1 MQSFPLHKISKL
13 PLHKKLFYH
22 QLQNLFFPYPN
33 RIVEQKI
40 AINSPFLWSNVSSF
54 RTVSTSKSPFSAAIV
69 GSGPAG
75 FYTAK
80 YLRSEVERLNSGKT
94 FKKEELEKRQRD
106 IIDLHI
112 DIIEK
117 LPTPFGLVRFG
128 VAPDH
133 QETKNVERD
142 FSSIITDNRIAGMTN
157 IAASSIN
164 YVGNVTVG
172 VHVSLQELLQLYDAV
187 VLAYGCNSD
196 QKLLLDPNGDQNKLM
211 GIHSAR
217 EFVAWYNGHPDF
229 IHVGEKVAKLI
240 APSVNPQAH
249 VVIIGNGNVALDCA
263 RILAK
268 GANGLMHTD
277 MASHAL
283 PILQDGVKHITIIG
297 RRGHVQASFTIKV
310 TKVLPDTILTV
321 SHLNDIRH
329 LSLHNFNTGA
339 S

>member
-1 MQSFPLHKISKL
+1 MLSPPLRYISTI
-13 PLHKKLFYH
+13 PLGKNMFSPKWKHPFL
-22 QLQNLFFPYPN
+22 PYPN
-33 RIVEQKI
+33 RIMEQKI
-40 AINSPFLWSNVSSF
+40 ALNSPFFRSGVSSV
-54 RTVSTSKSPFSAAIV
+54 RRVSSSTSPFSVAIV
-69 GSGPAG
+69 GSGPGG

-80 YLRSEVERLNSGKT
+80 YLRSEVERLNGSKSLQI
-94 FKKEELEKRQRD
+94 EEEQKQQRD
-106 IIDLHI
+106 IFDLHI

-133 QETKNVERD
+133 QETKNVEND
-142 FSSIITDNRIAGMTN
+142 FSSIITDNHATELTSK
-157 IAASSIN
+157 AKSSVN
-164 YVGNVTVG
+164 FVGNVTVG

-196 QKLLLDPNGDQNKLM
+196 QKLLLDTNGNQDTLA

-229 IHVGEKVAKLI
+229 VHVGEKVSKLI
-240 APSVNPQAH
+240 APSLNPQTH

-268 GANGLMHTD
+268 GAVGLMHTD

-283 PILQDGVKHITIIG
+283 PVLQDSVKQITIIG

-310 TKVLPDTILTV
+310 RHDTPGYHVANTF
-321 SHLNDIRH
+321 SPWNDI
-329 LSLHNFNTGA
+329 
-339 S
+339 